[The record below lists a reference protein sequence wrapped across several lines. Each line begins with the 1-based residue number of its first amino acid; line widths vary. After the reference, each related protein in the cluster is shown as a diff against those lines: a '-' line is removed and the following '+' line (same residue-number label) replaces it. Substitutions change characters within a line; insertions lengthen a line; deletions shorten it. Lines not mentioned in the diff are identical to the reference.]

1 MSSIIQAA
9 HLELF
14 HEGGFGGLI
23 FKTEMLDDQKSY
35 LVKCDR
41 YAQSIN
47 EYAAH
52 AFLRA
57 ICLPAPDV
65 RLIRIEEDE
74 RKRNHIEVPVDS
86 FGAVEYMAGS
96 VRASAEDIYASGTE
110 EEKSLYSQ
118 LLIANRLL
126 DDSDALVEIYQKGDM
141 MFLLDL
147 GETVAGENL
156 LEMVITGKQPYVFA
170 FQRDC
175 KNAAQIR
182 EIEPRIKSGKDFCRY
197 FMEKTGTVDEK
208 VISAAASTVLDRI
221 TRLNLQNM
229 RECFRDLKEAFGEEI
244 AEGYRMY
251 FRKLR
256 DNCRL
261 IKKYG

>member
-1 MSSIIQAA
+1 MKSIIQAA

-14 HEGGFGGLI
+14 HEGGFGGRI
-23 FKTEMLDDQKSY
+23 FKTVEFDDQKSY
-35 LVKCDR
+35 LIKCDR

-57 ICLPAPDV
+57 IGLPAPGV

-74 RKRNHIEVPVDS
+74 RKRNHIEAPVDS

-96 VRASAEDIYASGTE
+96 ARASAEGIYASGTE

-126 DDSDALVEIYQKGDM
+126 GDSDALVEIYQKDDV

-156 LEMVITGKQPYVFA
+156 LEMAITGEKPYVFA

-175 KNAAQIR
+175 KNAAQIL

-197 FMEKTGTVDEK
+197 FMEKAGSADEK
-208 VISAAASTVLDRI
+208 TISAAASTVLDRI
-221 TRLNLQNM
+221 ASLNLQNM
-229 RECFRDLKEAFGEEI
+229 SGCFRGLKEAYGEEI
-244 AEGYRMY
+244 AEV
-251 FRKLR
+251 RKA
-256 DNCRL
+256 DKNHSCR
-261 IKKYG
+261 